1 MIVAQIQKIID
12 AFQEK
17 SYLSGVR
24 DNLTLAQLDIT
35 QPFAVDNVILC
46 TTEEARRRRRW
57 DSEKVQSAKRIPQT
71 WVANN

>member
-1 MIVAQIQKIID
+1 MTVAQIQKIID

-24 DNLTLAQLDIT
+24 DNLTLAQIDISR
-35 QPFAVDNVILC
+35 PFAVDNVILC

-57 DSEKVQSAKRIPQT
+57 DSEKVQNAKRIPEIR
-71 WVANN
+71 VASS